1 MASTFCIIAIQA
13 RTDCGDKSNVE
24 TMPLAE
30 KEIGKVPPPVAA
42 DGMNADN
49 RQLLYR
55 QKLQR
60 VLNNLPPFSPILNR
74 LLGSLA
80 SEDVRFSD
88 LASLIEKDT
97 VLSGH
102 VLRLVNSAALAR
114 RSRINSISHAV
125 SVLGL
130 VRLRNFLLS
139 LSIARLWQSTKTIPP
154 WSMAQF
160 NLHGAGVA
168 LLSDLLAQNTHCQYP
183 EGAFLAGLLH
193 DYGKLL
199 IAAALPD
206 EFLKIQK
213 LVQDGFGSMIECE
226 REVTGFTHPELSAMT
241 LKAWHL
247 PEDIVRGVE
256 FHHQPEEEEKVLI
269 EPASGMLLGRIIFT
283 ADAVAHKLGLHVTAV
298 EGTPEPS
305 REAALQTLEALGYS
319 SNAQT
324 ILDSFD
330 VEYEAIKMFF

>member
-1 MASTFCIIAIQA
+1 M
-13 RTDCGDKSNVE
+13 KKVE
-24 TMPLAE
+24 PMPLAQ
-30 KEIGKVPPPVAA
+30 KEIGKIPPPAA
-42 DGMNADN
+42 ASVMTAEN
-49 RQLLYR
+49 RQILFR

-74 LLGSLA
+74 LIGSLA

-102 VLRLVNSAALAR
+102 VLRLVNSAAMAR
-114 RSRINSISHAV
+114 RSRINSIAHAV

-160 NLHGAGVA
+160 NLHGAAVA
-168 LLSDLLAQNTHCQYP
+168 LLSDLLAQNCQCQYP
-183 EGAFLAGLLH
+183 EGAFLSGLLH

-199 IAAALPD
+199 IAAALP
-206 EFLKIQK
+206 EQFTEIVKMVL
-213 LVQDGFGSMIECE
+213 DGKGTQIECE
-226 REVTGFTHPELSAMT
+226 REITGFTHPELSAMT

-256 FHHQPEEEEKVLI
+256 FHHMPDEEEKVLLEAPNGI
-269 EPASGMLLGRIIFT
+269 LLSRIVFI
-283 ADAVAHKLGLHVTAV
+283 ADSVARDLGLHVAAL
-298 EGTPEPS
+298 EGPIEPS
-305 REAALQTLEALGYS
+305 HDKAIETLEALGFAASAS
-319 SNAQT
+319 S
-324 ILDSFD
+324 ILETFE
-330 VEYEAIKMFF
+330 VEYEAIRAFF

>member
-1 MASTFCIIAIQA
+1 
-13 RTDCGDKSNVE
+13 
-24 TMPLAE
+24 MPLAE
-30 KEIGKVPPPVAA
+30 KELGMIPPPAA
-42 DGMNADN
+42 ASMINAEN
-49 RQLLYR
+49 RQLLFR

-74 LLGSLA
+74 LLSSLA

-102 VLRLVNSAALAR
+102 VLRLVNSAAMAR

-139 LSIARLWQSTKTIPP
+139 ISIARLWQSTRTVPP

-160 NLHGAGVA
+160 NLHGAAVA
-168 LLSDLLAQNTHCQYP
+168 LMSDLLAQNTHCHYP

-199 IAAALPD
+199 IVSALPD
-206 EFLKIQK
+206 QFSEIVK
-213 LVQDGFGSMIECE
+213 LVQEAKGSLSECE
-226 REVTGFTHPELSAMT
+226 SEVIGSTHAELSAMT

-256 FHHQPEEEEKVLI
+256 FHHKPDEEAQSLA
-269 EPASGMLLGRIIFT
+269 EPVKGMLLGRIVFS
-283 ADAVAHKLGLHVTAV
+283 ADAVVHHLGIHVISLD
-298 EGTPEPS
+298 GPQEPS
-305 REAALQTLEALGYS
+305 RENALAALEALGFS
-319 SNAQT
+319 SSALK
-324 ILDSFD
+324 ILESFD
-330 VEYEAIKMFF
+330 TEYDAIRSFF

>member
-1 MASTFCIIAIQA
+1 
-13 RTDCGDKSNVE
+13 
-24 TMPLAE
+24 MPLAD
-30 KEIGKVPPPVAA
+30 KELGTVPPPAMAGVI
-42 DGMNADN
+42 NADN
-49 RQLLYR
+49 RQILFR

-88 LASLIEKDT
+88 LATLIEKDT

-102 VLRLVNSAALAR
+102 VLRLVNSAAMAR
-114 RSRINSISHAV
+114 RNRINSISHAV

-160 NLHGAGVA
+160 NLHGAAVA
-168 LLSDLLAQNTHCQYP
+168 LMSDLLAQNCHCQYP

-199 IAAALPD
+199 IAAALP
-206 EFLKIQK
+206 EQFLEIQK
-213 LVQDGFGSMIECE
+213 KVQEGSLTMVQCE

-241 LKAWHL
+241 LKAWNL

-256 FHHQPEEEEKVLI
+256 FHHMPDEEEKILL
-269 EPASGMLLGRIIFT
+269 EPSSGILLGRIIFT
-283 ADAVAHKLGLHVTAV
+283 ADAVAHHLGLHVTAV
-298 EGTPEPS
+298 EGTTEPN
-305 REAALQTLEALGYS
+305 RENAIATLEALGFGQ
-319 SNAQT
+319 NAQKL
-324 ILDSFD
+324 LDDFEN
-330 VEYEAIKMFF
+330 EYEAIKVFF

>member
-1 MASTFCIIAIQA
+1 MALADQQLGKMA
-13 RTDCGDKSNVE
+13 P
-24 TMPLAE
+24 PLA
-30 KEIGKVPPPVAA
+30 GSA
-42 DGMNADN
+42 MNAEN
-49 RQLLYR
+49 RQILYR

-80 SEDVRFSD
+80 KEDVRFSD
-88 LASLIEKDT
+88 LAGLIEKDT

-102 VLRLVNSAALAR
+102 VLRLVNSAAMAR

-139 LSIARLWQSTKTIPP
+139 LSIARLWQSTKTNPP

-160 NLHGAGVA
+160 NLHGAAVA
-168 LLSDLLAQNTHCQYP
+168 LMSDILAQNTHCQYP

-206 EFLKIQK
+206 QFNQIMKIFQEGQVT
-213 LVQDGFGSMIECE
+213 LIDCE
-226 REVTGFTHPELSAMT
+226 RELIGFTHPELSAMT
-241 LKAWHL
+241 MKAWNL
-247 PEDIVRGVE
+247 PEEIVRGVE
-256 FHHQPEEEEKVLI
+256 YHHQPDEEEKVLS
-269 EPASGMLLGRIIFT
+269 EATNGMLLGKIVFT
-283 ADAVAHKLGLHVTAV
+283 ADAVVRNLGLHVITIP
-298 EGTPEPS
+298 GQPEAS
-305 REAALQTLEALGYS
+305 REIALSTLEALGFAS
-319 SNAQT
+319 TAT
-324 ILDSFD
+324 KILEEFE
-330 VEYEAIKMFF
+330 VEFEAIKSFF

>member
-1 MASTFCIIAIQA
+1 MA
-13 RTDCGDKSNVE
+13 
-24 TMPLAE
+24 LAE
-30 KEIGKVPPPVAA
+30 KEIGKIPPPAVADA
-42 DGMNADN
+42 MTAEN

-102 VLRLVNSAALAR
+102 VLRLVNSAAMAR

-139 LSIARLWQSTKTIPP
+139 LSIARLWQSTKTLPP

-160 NLHGAGVA
+160 NLHGAAVA
-168 LLSDLLAQNTHCQYP
+168 LMSDLLAQHTHCHYP

-199 IAAALPD
+199 IAAALP
-206 EFLKIQK
+206 EQFLEIQK
-213 LVQDGFGSMIECE
+213 KLQEGGVSHIDCE
-226 REVTGFTHPELSAMT
+226 REITGFTHPELSAMT

-256 FHHQPEEEEKVLI
+256 FHHLPDEEEKILL
-269 EPASGMLLGRIIFT
+269 EPVGGMLLGRIIFT
-283 ADAVAHKLGLHVTAV
+283 ADAVVHHLGIHVTAV
-298 EGTPEPS
+298 EGPKEPS
-305 REAALQTLEALGYS
+305 PENAQATLEALGFATV
-319 SNAQT
+319 AQK
-324 ILDSFD
+324 ILETFD
-330 VEYEAIKMFF
+330 VEYEAIRMFF

>member
-1 MASTFCIIAIQA
+1 MEHI
-13 RTDCGDKSNVE
+13 
-24 TMPLAE
+24 PLAE
-30 KEIGKVPPPVAA
+30 KELGKIPPPNAA
-42 DGMNADN
+42 DVMNAEN

-80 SEDVRFSD
+80 SDDVRFSD
-88 LASLIEKDT
+88 LAGLIEKDT

-102 VLRLVNSAALAR
+102 VLRLVNSAAMAR

-130 VRLRNFLLS
+130 VKLRNFLLS

-160 NLHGAGVA
+160 NLHGAAVA
-168 LLSDLLAQNTHCQYP
+168 LMSDMLAQHAPCHYP

-199 IAAALPD
+199 IAAALPE
-206 EFLKIQK
+206 EFLKIQRAMH
-213 LVQDGFGSMIECE
+213 DGSMSMIACE
-226 REVTGFTHPELSAMT
+226 RDIIGFTHPEL
-241 LKAWHL
+241 
-247 PEDIVRGVE
+247 
-256 FHHQPEEEEKVLI
+256 
-269 EPASGMLLGRIIFT
+269 
-283 ADAVAHKLGLHVTAV
+283 
-298 EGTPEPS
+298 
-305 REAALQTLEALGYS
+305 
-319 SNAQT
+319 
-324 ILDSFD
+324 
-330 VEYEAIKMFF
+330 

>member
-1 MASTFCIIAIQA
+1 MAGVI
-13 RTDCGDKSNVE
+13 
-24 TMPLAE
+24 
-30 KEIGKVPPPVAA
+30 
-42 DGMNADN
+42 NADN
-49 RQLLYR
+49 RQILFR

-88 LASLIEKDT
+88 LATLIEKDT

-102 VLRLVNSAALAR
+102 VLRLVNSAAMAR
-114 RSRINSISHAV
+114 RNRINSISHAV

-160 NLHGAGVA
+160 NLHGAAVA
-168 LLSDLLAQNTHCQYP
+168 LMSDLLAQNCHCHYP

-199 IAAALPD
+199 IAAALP
-206 EFLKIQK
+206 EQFLEIQK
-213 LVQDGFGSMIECE
+213 KVQEGSLTMVQCE

-241 LKAWHL
+241 LKAWNL

-256 FHHQPEEEEKVLI
+256 FHHMPDEEEKILL
-269 EPASGMLLGRIIFT
+269 EPASGILLGRIIFT
-283 ADAVAHKLGLHVTAV
+283 ADAVAHHLGLHVTAV
-298 EGTPEPS
+298 EGSTETN
-305 REAALQTLEALGYS
+305 RENAIATLEALGFGQ
-319 SNAQT
+319 NAQKL
-324 ILDSFD
+324 LDDFEN
-330 VEYEAIKMFF
+330 EYEAIKVFF

>member
-1 MASTFCIIAIQA
+1 M
-13 RTDCGDKSNVE
+13 KKVE
-24 TMPLAE
+24 LMPLAQ
-30 KEIGKVPPPVAA
+30 KELGKSPLPASAA
-42 DGMNADN
+42 VMTLEN
-49 RQLLYR
+49 RQILFR

-74 LLGSLA
+74 LIGSLA

-102 VLRLVNSAALAR
+102 VLRLVNSAAMAR

-160 NLHGAGVA
+160 NLHGAAVA
-168 LLSDLLAQNTHCQYP
+168 LLSDLLAQNCRCQYP
-183 EGAFLAGLLH
+183 EGAFLSGLLH

-199 IAAALPD
+199 IAAALP
-206 EFLKIQK
+206 EQFTEIVKMVLEGKGTQ
-213 LVQDGFGSMIECE
+213 IECE
-226 REVTGFTHPELSAMT
+226 YEVTGFTHPELSAMT

-256 FHHQPEEEEKVLI
+256 FHHMPDEEEKI
-269 EPASGMLLGRIIFT
+269 LLEAPNGILLSRIVFI
-283 ADAVAHKLGLHVTAV
+283 ADSVARDLGLHVAAL
-298 EGTPEPS
+298 EGPIEPS
-305 REAALQTLEALGYS
+305 RDKALETLEALGFGGTS
-319 SNAQT
+319 ST
-324 ILDSFD
+324 ILETFE
-330 VEYEAIKMFF
+330 VEYEAIRAFF

>member
-1 MASTFCIIAIQA
+1 MIAPPAAAPVIH
-13 RTDCGDKSNVE
+13 
-24 TMPLAE
+24 AE
-30 KEIGKVPPPVAA
+30 
-42 DGMNADN
+42 N

-74 LLGSLA
+74 LLSSLA

-102 VLRLVNSAALAR
+102 VLRLVNSAAMAR

-139 LSIARLWQSTKTIPP
+139 ISIARLWQSTRTVPP

-160 NLHGAGVA
+160 NLHGAAVA
-168 LLSDLLAQNTHCQYP
+168 LMSDLLAQNTHCHYP

-199 IAAALPD
+199 IVAALPD
-206 EFLKIQK
+206 QFTEIVKMFQEGKGTLSDCETEVI
-213 LVQDGFGSMIECE
+213 GS
-226 REVTGFTHPELSAMT
+226 THAELSALT
-241 LKAWHL
+241 LRAWSL

-256 FHHQPEEEEKVLI
+256 FHHKPDEEEKSLA
-269 EPASGMLLGRIIFT
+269 EPVKGMLLGRVVFV
-283 ADAVAHKLGLHVTAV
+283 ADVVVRHLGIYVISIH
-298 EGTPEPS
+298 GPQEPS
-305 REAALQTLEALGYS
+305 RENALAALEEHGFGS
-319 SNAQT
+319 SAAQIIET
-324 ILDSFD
+324 FET
-330 VEYEAIKMFF
+330 EYEAIKSFF

>member
-1 MASTFCIIAIQA
+1 MASTFCIIAIQVPHA
-13 RTDCGDKSNVE
+13 SGDKAMVE
-24 TMPLAE
+24 TMPFAE
-30 KEIGKVPPPVAA
+30 KELGKLPPPAAA
-42 DGMNADN
+42 DLMNAEN
-49 RQLLYR
+49 RQVLYR

-80 SEDVRFSD
+80 SDDVRFSD

-102 VLRLVNSAALAR
+102 VLRLVNSAAMAR

-160 NLHGAGVA
+160 NLHGAAVA
-168 LLSDLLAQNTHCQYP
+168 LMSDLLAQNSHCHYP

-199 IAAALPD
+199 IAAALP
-206 EFLKIQK
+206 EQFLEIQK
-213 LVQDGFGSMIECE
+213 MMQDGNAPLIECE
-226 REVTGFTHPELSAMT
+226 RAITGFTHPELSAMT

-247 PEDIVRGVE
+247 PDDIVRGVE
-256 FHHQPEEEEKVLI
+256 FHHHPDEEAKSMI
-269 EPASGMLLGRIIFT
+269 EPPSGMLLGRVIFI
-283 ADAVAHKLGLHVTAV
+283 ADVVTHHLGLHVTAV
-298 EGTPEPS
+298 EGPQ
-305 REAALQTLEALGYS
+305 EASHENAMASLEALGFGANGS
-319 SNAQT
+319 K
-324 ILDSFD
+324 ILEDFD

>member
-1 MASTFCIIAIQA
+1 
-13 RTDCGDKSNVE
+13 
-24 TMPLAE
+24 MPLAE
-30 KEIGKVPPPVAA
+30 KELGMIPPPAA
-42 DGMNADN
+42 ASMINAEN
-49 RQLLYR
+49 RQLLFR

-74 LLGSLA
+74 LLSSLA

-102 VLRLVNSAALAR
+102 VLRLVNSAAMAR

-139 LSIARLWQSTKTIPP
+139 ISIARLWQSTRTIPP
-154 WSMAQF
+154 WSMAKF
-160 NLHGAGVA
+160 NLHGAAVA
-168 LLSDLLAQNTHCQYP
+168 LMSDLMAQNTHCHYP

-199 IAAALPD
+199 IVAALPD
-206 EFLKIQK
+206 QFSEIVKM
-213 LVQDGFGSMIECE
+213 VREAGGSLSECE
-226 REVTGFTHPELSAMT
+226 SEVIGFTHAELSAMT

-256 FHHQPEEEEKVLI
+256 FHHKPDEEAKSLPEPVK
-269 EPASGMLLGRIIFT
+269 GMLLGRIVFA
-283 ADAVAHKLGLHVTAV
+283 ADAVVHHLGIHVISTD
-298 EGTPEPS
+298 GPQEPS
-305 REAALQTLEALGYS
+305 RENALAALEGLGFSSSALKILETFDTEYDA
-319 SNAQT
+319 
-324 ILDSFD
+324 IRSF
-330 VEYEAIKMFF
+330 F

>member
-1 MASTFCIIAIQA
+1 M
-13 RTDCGDKSNVE
+13 KKVE
-24 TMPLAE
+24 PMPLAQ
-30 KEIGKVPPPVAA
+30 KEIGKIPPPAA
-42 DGMNADN
+42 ASVMTAEN
-49 RQLLYR
+49 RQILFR

-74 LLGSLA
+74 LIGSLA

-102 VLRLVNSAALAR
+102 VLRLVNSAAMAR
-114 RSRINSISHAV
+114 RSRINSIAHAV

-160 NLHGAGVA
+160 NLHGAAVA
-168 LLSDLLAQNTHCQYP
+168 LLSDLLAQNCQCQYP
-183 EGAFLAGLLH
+183 EGAFLSGLLH

-199 IAAALPD
+199 IAAALP
-206 EFLKIQK
+206 EQFTEIVKMVL
-213 LVQDGFGSMIECE
+213 DGKGTQIECE
-226 REVTGFTHPELSAMT
+226 REITGFTHPELSAMT

-256 FHHQPEEEEKVLI
+256 FHHMPDEEEKVLLEAPNGI
-269 EPASGMLLGRIIFT
+269 LLSRIVFI
-283 ADAVAHKLGLHVTAV
+283 ADSVARDLGLHVAAL
-298 EGTPEPS
+298 ECPIEPS
-305 REAALQTLEALGYS
+305 HDKAIETLEALGFAASAS
-319 SNAQT
+319 S
-324 ILDSFD
+324 ILETFE
-330 VEYEAIKMFF
+330 VEYEAIRAFF

>member
-1 MASTFCIIAIQA
+1 MRLA
-13 RTDCGDKSNVE
+13 DKE
-24 TMPLAE
+24 LGA
-30 KEIGKVPPPVAA
+30 VPPPAMAGVI
-42 DGMNADN
+42 NADN
-49 RQLLYR
+49 RQILFR

-88 LASLIEKDT
+88 LATLIEKDT

-102 VLRLVNSAALAR
+102 VLRLVNSAAMAR
-114 RSRINSISHAV
+114 RNRINSISHAV

-160 NLHGAGVA
+160 NLHGAAVA
-168 LLSDLLAQNTHCQYP
+168 LMSDLLAQNCHCHYP

-199 IAAALPD
+199 IAAALP
-206 EFLKIQK
+206 EQFLEIQK
-213 LVQDGFGSMIECE
+213 KVQEGSLTMVQCE

-241 LKAWHL
+241 LKAWNL

-256 FHHQPEEEEKVLI
+256 FHHMPDEEEKILL
-269 EPASGMLLGRIIFT
+269 EPASGILLGRIIFT
-283 ADAVAHKLGLHVTAV
+283 ADAVAHHLGLHVTAV
-298 EGTPEPS
+298 EGSTETN
-305 REAALQTLEALGYS
+305 RENAIATLEALGFGQ
-319 SNAQT
+319 NAQKL
-324 ILDSFD
+324 LDDFEN
-330 VEYEAIKMFF
+330 EYEAIKVFF

>member
-1 MASTFCIIAIQA
+1 MPFAQKELGKILPPASSSVMT
-13 RTDCGDKSNVE
+13 
-24 TMPLAE
+24 AE
-30 KEIGKVPPPVAA
+30 
-42 DGMNADN
+42 N
-49 RQLLYR
+49 RQMLFR

-74 LLGSLA
+74 LIGSIA

-102 VLRLVNSAALAR
+102 VLRLVNSAAMAR

-154 WSMAQF
+154 WSMAEF
-160 NLHGAGVA
+160 NLHGAAVA
-168 LLSDLLAQNTHCQYP
+168 LLSDLLAQNCHCQYP

-199 IAAALPD
+199 IAAALP
-206 EFLKIQK
+206 EQFNEI
-213 LVQDGFGSMIECE
+213 VQMVLEGKGTQTECE
-226 REVTGFTHPELSAMT
+226 REVTGFTHPELSALT
-241 LKAWHL
+241 LRAWQL

-256 FHHQPEEEEKVLI
+256 FHHMPDEEEKFL
-269 EPASGMLLGRIIFT
+269 PAPANGILLSRIVFT
-283 ADAVAHKLGLHVTAV
+283 ADSVARNLGLHIKKFEAPV
-298 EGTPEPS
+298 EPS
-305 REAALQTLEALGYS
+305 RGNAMATLEALGFSKSAS
-319 SNAQT
+319 S
-324 ILDSFD
+324 ILDSFE
-330 VEYEAIKMFF
+330 VEYEAIRAFF

>member
-1 MASTFCIIAIQA
+1 MRLA
-13 RTDCGDKSNVE
+13 DKE
-24 TMPLAE
+24 LGA
-30 KEIGKVPPPVAA
+30 VPPPAMAGVI
-42 DGMNADN
+42 NADN
-49 RQLLYR
+49 RQILFR

-60 VLNNLPPFSPILNR
+60 VLNHLPPFSPILNR

-88 LASLIEKDT
+88 LATLIEKDT

-102 VLRLVNSAALAR
+102 VLRLVNSAAMAR
-114 RSRINSISHAV
+114 RNRINSISHAV

-160 NLHGAGVA
+160 NLHGAAVA
-168 LLSDLLAQNTHCQYP
+168 LMSDLLAQNCHCHYP

-199 IAAALPD
+199 IAAALP
-206 EFLKIQK
+206 EQFLEIQK
-213 LVQDGFGSMIECE
+213 KVQEGSLTMVQCE

-241 LKAWHL
+241 LKAWNL

-256 FHHQPEEEEKVLI
+256 FHHMPDEEEKILL
-269 EPASGMLLGRIIFT
+269 EPASGILLGRIIFT
-283 ADAVAHKLGLHVTAV
+283 ADAVAHHLGLHVTAV
-298 EGTPEPS
+298 EGSTETN
-305 REAALQTLEALGYS
+305 RENAIATLEALGFGQ
-319 SNAQT
+319 NAQKL
-324 ILDSFD
+324 LDDFEN
-330 VEYEAIKMFF
+330 EYEAIKVFF

>member
-1 MASTFCIIAIQA
+1 
-13 RTDCGDKSNVE
+13 
-24 TMPLAE
+24 MPLAD
-30 KEIGKVPPPVAA
+30 KELGTVPPPAMAGVI
-42 DGMNADN
+42 NADN
-49 RQLLYR
+49 RQILFR

-88 LASLIEKDT
+88 LATLIEKDT

-102 VLRLVNSAALAR
+102 VLRLVNSAAMAR
-114 RSRINSISHAV
+114 RNRINSISHAV

-160 NLHGAGVA
+160 NLHGAAVA
-168 LLSDLLAQNTHCQYP
+168 LMSDLLAQNCHCQYP

-199 IAAALPD
+199 IAAALP
-206 EFLKIQK
+206 EQFLEIQK
-213 LVQDGFGSMIECE
+213 KVKEGSLTMVQCE

-241 LKAWHL
+241 LKAWNL

-256 FHHQPEEEEKVLI
+256 FHHMPEEEEKILL
-269 EPASGMLLGRIIFT
+269 EPASGILLGRIIFT
-283 ADAVAHKLGLHVTAV
+283 ADAVAHHLGLHVTAV
-298 EGTPEPS
+298 EGPTEPN
-305 REAALQTLEALGYS
+305 RENAIATLEALGFGQ
-319 SNAQT
+319 NAQKL
-324 ILDSFD
+324 LDDFEN
-330 VEYEAIKMFF
+330 EYEAIKVFF